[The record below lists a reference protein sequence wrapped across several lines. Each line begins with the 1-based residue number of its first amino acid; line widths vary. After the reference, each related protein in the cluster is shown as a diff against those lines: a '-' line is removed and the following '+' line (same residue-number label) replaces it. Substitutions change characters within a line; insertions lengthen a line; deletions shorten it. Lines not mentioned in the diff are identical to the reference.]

1 MTSSSVSLN
10 CARDRAGGSVS
21 RNMLVFVRASI
32 TTRNN
37 NRHFSS
43 LQRLSRYTNGLHAH
57 VPPREEAKSEAKMKS
72 NFAPSDTSVKHA
84 P

>member
-21 RNMLVFVRASI
+21 RKMLVLVRASI
-32 TTRNN
+32 TTNN
-37 NRHFSS
+37 KTKDFSR
-43 LQRLSRYTNGLHAH
+43 LQRVSRYTNGLHAH
-57 VPPREEAKSEAKMKS
+57 VPPGEEAKSEAKMKS